1 MALLHEPAK
10 PSQVAVGACSQHR
23 CVVNHIAASHLRH
36 ADAVITGFDQI
47 APEVEVFPATRN
59 VGVTANPLPGRA
71 PDQCHGIDVISLEEF
86 VPLPQGQSMQAT
98 PLVYLVVL
106 LSLDGNPGVHDGAF
120 F

>member
-1 MALLHEPAK
+1 M
-10 PSQVAVGACSQHR
+10 
-23 CVVNHIAASHLRH
+23 NHIAANHLGH

-71 PDQCHGIDVISLEEF
+71 PDHRHGINVISLEEF
-86 VPLPQGQSMQAT
+86 VPLPQGQSMQAS
-98 PLVYLVVL
+98 PLVCLVVL
-106 LSLDGNPGVHDGAF
+106 FSLDGNPWVHDGAF

>member
-1 MALLHEPAK
+1 MH
-10 PSQVAVGACSQHR
+10 
-23 CVVNHIAASHLRH
+23 HIAANHLRH

-71 PDQCHGIDVISLEEF
+71 PDQCHGSDVISLEEY